1 MALLLLLVAVV
12 VVVVVAS
19 FILSEG
25 ILAAFVL
32 GFATAL
38 DTPPDDDVDDEEEDA
53 RSFIKS
59 RYASAKLAAWAG
71 MIATPANID
80 APTTNRPDTVIGD
93 ISPKPTV
100 VNVVNPKYNAVK

>member
-1 MALLLLLVAVV
+1 MALLLLLVAV

-38 DTPPDDDVDDEEEDA
+38 DTPPDDDDDDDDEEDA

-71 MIATPANID
+71 IIATPANID

>member
-1 MALLLLLVAVV
+1 MALLLLLAAVV
-12 VVVVVAS
+12 VVVVGAS
-19 FILSEG
+19 FILPG
-25 ILAAFVL
+25 DILTAFVL
-32 GFATAL
+32 GFSTAL
-38 DTPPDDDVDDEEEDA
+38 DTPPDDIDDEEEDA

-71 MIATPANID
+71 IIAPPANID
-80 APTTNRPDTVIGD
+80 APTTNRPDTVMGD